1 MSFTKFLRSVNDKLI
16 EEVLAISTYIVTL
29 HFWKEMSNYSIKIL
43 MNRKILL
50 YLTYAC
56 ILVFASLNV
65 QGQGITTA
73 SVTGTAKDTKNQ
85 VIAGATVI
93 AIHEP
98 TGTKYGSVTD
108 ENGAYFLPNVK
119 VGGPYTITIEAI
131 GYKTNKQPNISLQLG
146 QTLKLNFSLAED
158 NQEISGIEVVGTKD
172 KIFDAS
178 RTGASTNISNEEI
191 NSLPTISR
199 GLDDFVRLTPQF
211 SAQANGGLSFAGQ
224 NNRFNNVMIDGA
236 VNNDVFGLNDRGTPG
251 GRTGSQPVS
260 LDAIKE
266 IQVIIAPY
274 DVRQSGFIGGGVNA
288 VTRSGTNEIE
298 GSVYTFLKNQDLVGR
313 RIGDGTLTVTN
324 FKDNQYGFRVGG
336 PILKNKLFFFV
347 NGEIGRRTE
356 PNLFELPFFTR
367 SNPAILNNL
376 ITELNDI
383 RNIHIQKF
391 NYDPGD
397 PASTFDNIQN
407 NNKIFGRLDFNLS
420 DKHTLTLRHNFI
432 RAFSQEIFRGS
443 TTYSFPSS
451 GYRITNTTNTTVFEI
466 QSRFNNKMSNE
477 FRLGYT
483 NIYDLSDNEGRDFPS
498 MRVNNATIG
507 TVVTGLDRV
516 RGANSLRQN
525 LVEITDHFTWFKGKH
540 TLLFG
545 TRNELYFFDNLFI
558 QAAAGE
564 WGFASV
570 FAPRD
575 PVTGQVDP
583 TAPNFSLESGIP
595 ISYLKNYSRTSDSRQ
610 SAKWAAVQFGL
621 YVQDEWNVNDKLR
634 LTLGVRGDL
643 PVMLGDVS
651 RNPLFEEQFGIR
663 NDETPSPKILWS
675 PRVGFN
681 WDVKGDG
688 KTQVRGG
695 TGIFAGR
702 PPFVWLSNQY
712 SNSGVDFGQVNIQDQ
727 GQLNAIFAGLTQ
739 AQRDAI
745 LTNPN
750 YLPPGAGVQGG
761 TSLVNL
767 TNPNLRLPQVFR
779 TSLGVDQKLPWGL
792 VGTAEFIYTR
802 TLNDMYFRNINLAG
816 QQGVLNNENRPIFGT
831 FGQGPRLIDPANFT
845 GVYVLEN
852 TNAGLQYSAT
862 AQLRKNAKNF
872 FGNVAYTY
880 SIAKDALSATNSVSS
895 SNFNLTRTGANSPNT
910 PLVAE
915 SDFNV
920 RHRAIVAFGYTKNW
934 NEYGTSQF
942 ALFYNG
948 QMGNNYSFLV
958 ATASG
963 GTVTDIN
970 LDGINNNE
978 LIYVPRNAS
987 EIQFQNHSRDVDV
1000 SRFGFTNANGELI
1013 RTASY
1018 TLTSDKQWEG
1028 FNSFIESEKSL
1039 KNRRGQFAE
1048 RNGAVAPWNHRFDIR
1063 FTHTINAPS
1072 KKAKHQVQITWD
1084 IINVGNLLNK
1094 NWGLIQF
1101 GRTNPIQAV
1110 SYDNLTGNIL
1120 YRFNSDIE
1128 VVSARKE
1135 ANGSVVIEDAKAG
1148 FNKFL
1153 NSTSIRSVWQA
1164 QFGLRYSF

>member
-1 MSFTKFLRSVNDKLI
+1 
-16 EEVLAISTYIVTL
+16 
-29 HFWKEMSNYSIKIL
+29 

-50 YLTYAC
+50 YLSTIGFMLLWGLQVYA
-56 ILVFASLNV
+56 
-65 QGQGITTA
+65 QGITTA
-73 SVTGTAKDTKNQ
+73 SVTGTVRDAKNEP
-85 VIAGATVI
+85 VIGATVV

-98 TGTKYGSVTD
+98 TGTKYGSATD

-119 VGGPYTITIEAI
+119 VGGPYSITVEAI
-131 GYKTNKQPNISLQLG
+131 GYKTNKQSNISLQLG
-146 QTLKLNFSLAED
+146 QTLKLNFTLADE
-158 NQEISGIEVVGTKD
+158 NSEIAGIEVVATKD

-199 GLDDFVRLTPQF
+199 GLEDFVRLTPQF

-288 VTRSGTNEIE
+288 VTRSGTNQFE
-298 GSVYTFLKNQDLVGR
+298 GSVYTFIKNQDMVGR
-313 RIGDGTLTVTN
+313 KIGDGTLTVTN
-324 FKDNQYGFRVGG
+324 FQDNQYGFRVGG

-347 NGEIGRRTE
+347 NGEAGRRRE
-356 PNLFELPFFTR
+356 PNLNELSFFTR
-367 SNPAILNNL
+367 NNPTAI
-376 ITELNDI
+376 TQVAQELNDI
-383 RNIHIQKF
+383 RQIHINQF

-397 PASTFDNIQN
+397 PLSPYDNLQH
-407 NNKIFGRLDFNLS
+407 NNKIFGRLDFNLNE
-420 DKHTLTLRHNFI
+420 KHTFTLRHNFI
-432 RAFSQEIFRGS
+432 RAFSQEIFRNS

-451 GYRITNTTNTTVFEI
+451 GYRITNTTNTTVFEV
-466 QSRFNNKMSNE
+466 QSRFNSKMSNE
-477 FRLGYT
+477 FRVGYT
-483 NIYDLSDNEGRDFPS
+483 NIYDLSDNEGRAFPS
-498 MRVNNATIG
+498 MRVPNSTIG
-507 TVVTGLDRV
+507 TVITGLDRI

-525 LVEITDHFTWFKGKH
+525 LIEITDHFTWFKGKH
-540 TLLFG
+540 SLLFG
-545 TRNELYFFDNLFI
+545 TRNEIYAFDNLFI
-558 QAAAGE
+558 QAVAGE
-564 WGFASV
+564 WNFAST

-575 PVTGQVDP
+575 PITGALDP
-583 TAPNFSLESGIP
+583 NAPNFSLESGVP
-595 ISYLKNYSRTSDSRQ
+595 ISYLKNYSRTSDPRQ
-610 SAKWAAVQFGL
+610 SARWTAAQFGL
-621 YVQDEWNVNDKLR
+621 YVQDEWNVNERLR

-643 PVMLGDVS
+643 PVMLGTVS
-651 RNPLFEEQFGIR
+651 RNRLFEEQFGIR
-663 NDETPSPKILWS
+663 NDRTPSPKVLWS
-675 PRVGFN
+675 PRIGFN

-712 SNSGVDFGQVNIQDQ
+712 SNSGVDFGQVNIQNQ
-727 GQLNAIFAGLTQ
+727 AQLNAIFAGLTQ
-739 AQRDAI
+739 AQRDQI
-745 LTNPN
+745 LSNPD
-750 YLPPGAGVQGG
+750 YLPPGAGAQGG

-767 TNPNLRLPQVFR
+767 TNPDLRLPQVFR
-779 TSLGVDQKLPWGL
+779 TSVGVDQRLPFGII
-792 VGTAEFIYTR
+792 GTAEFIYTK

-816 QQGVLNNENRPIFGT
+816 QQGILNNEGRPIFGT
-831 FGQGPRLIDPANFT
+831 FGQGPRLIDPVNFT

-852 TNAGLQYSAT
+852 TNAGMQYSAT
-862 AQLRKNAKNF
+862 AQLRKNSKNLF
-872 FGNVAYTY
+872 SNLAYTY
-880 SIAKDALSATNSVSS
+880 SIAKDALSATNSVSA

-920 RHRAIVAFGYTKNW
+920 RHRVIAAFGYTHNW
-934 NEYGTSQF
+934 NEYGTSQL
-942 ALFYNG
+942 AMFYNG
-948 QMGNNYSFLV
+948 QAGNNYSYLV

-963 GTVTDIN
+963 GITDIN

-978 LIYVPRNAS
+978 LIYIPRDAS
-987 EIQFQNHSRDVDV
+987 EIQFQSYARDVDV
-1000 SRFGFTNANGELI
+1000 SRFGFTNANGEPI
-1013 RTASY
+1013 RTVSY

-1028 FNSFIESEKSL
+1028 FNNFIESEKSL

-1048 RNGAVAPWNHRFDIR
+1048 RNGAVAPWNHRFDVR

-1084 IINVGNLLNK
+1084 IINIGNLLNK

-1101 GRTNPIQAV
+1101 GRTNPIQAAAYDSV
-1110 SYDNLTGNIL
+1110 SGNIV
-1120 YRFNSDIE
+1120 YRFNSDVE
-1128 VVSARKE
+1128 VLSARQE
-1135 ANGSVVIEDAKAG
+1135 SNGSVVIEDARAG
-1148 FNKFL
+1148 FNKYL
-1153 NSTSIRSVWQA
+1153 NSISTRSVWQVQLGA
-1164 QFGLRYSF
+1164 RYSF